1 MRSYPEN
8 GKIYR
13 QLTASATCFAWYW
26 WREGR
31 NTHTVYSL
39 TVDRKTILSEPI
51 SSLVFVLFKT
61 DKRTNKQNT
70 SEIWINC
77 FLSKRQQFN
86 CLLLMHTPF
95 SPSCSFVSE
104 EFIFLY
110 SLMEFVISHQIC
122 TEICQ
127 PRNARKQFNS
137 NGLKEGGKKPQIKLF
152 SLCPHKGE
160 FGLTFCYVPEFLC
173 WQGSSLQQLPWRTS
187 SPTPLPE
194 KNPFGKGKKGSPV
207 TPSYTKAGI

>member
-61 DKRTNKQNT
+61 DKWTNKQNT

-137 NGLKEGGKKPQIKLF
+137 NGLKEGGKKTSNQTFFLYVLIKESLGSLF
-152 SLCPHKGE
+152 VMCQS
-160 FGLTFCYVPEFLC
+160 FYA
-173 WQGSSLQQLPWRTS
+173 
-187 SPTPLPE
+187 
-194 KNPFGKGKKGSPV
+194 GKGVVYNNYHEGLLAPLLFLKKSFW
-207 TPSYTKAGI
+207 KR